1 LADRSETTPPPS
13 DAESGPL
20 QFAELV
26 DAPLTALGLSS
37 RDAHALE
44 QALGVRTVRDLADNK
59 YVRRAQAIVHLAQA
73 KE

>member
-1 LADRSETTPPPS
+1 LADRSETTPPA

-20 QFAELV
+20 QFAALV

-37 RDAHALE
+37 SDADAL
-44 QALGVRTVRDLADNK
+44 QKTLGVRTVRNLTDNQ

>member
-1 LADRSETTPPPS
+1 LADSSETTPPS
-13 DAESGPL
+13 AAESGPL

-37 RDAHALE
+37 RDADAL
-44 QALGVRTVRDLADNK
+44 QQTLGVRTVRDLADNK

>member
-1 LADRSETTPPPS
+1 LTDRSEPAPPPGT
-13 DAESGPL
+13 ESGPL

-37 RDAHALE
+37 RDADALE
-44 QALGVRTVRDLADNK
+44 ETLGVRTVRDLADNK
-59 YVRRAQAIVHLAQA
+59 YVRRAQAIVNLAHA

>member
-1 LADRSETTPPPS
+1 LADRSETTPPS

-20 QFAELV
+20 KFAELV

-37 RDAHALE
+37 SDAEAL
-44 QALGVRTVRDLADNK
+44 QKTLGVRTVRDLADNK
-59 YVRRAQAIVHLAQA
+59 YVRRAQAIVHLAHA

>member
-1 LADRSETTPPPS
+1 MADRSETTPPS

-37 RDAHALE
+37 NDADALQE
-44 QALGVRTVRDLADNK
+44 TLGVRTVRDLADNK
-59 YVRRAQAIVHLAQA
+59 YVRRAQAIVHLAHA